1 MTYYSKRQQ
10 WGYYITTTADNEKVT
25 IDADAKEYNKTTR
38 TDYADEKTL
47 HFDANDGKLSQASA
61 STGINI
67 AKAGTYTIIVAA
79 DGKGYLT
86 YSVVEGKVDFSA
98 TDEPQVK
105 YPAELYMV
113 KKDDVSALS
122 LPDSPRQARRHIAVH
137 IHLQPS
143 GRNSRLSTARI
154 L

>member
-1 MTYYSKRQQ
+1 MDNVCSVTVTPYYVDMTYYSKRQQ

-47 HFDANDGKLSQASA
+47 HFDANDRKLSQASA

-86 YSVVEGKVDFSA
+86 YSVVEDAPMRSN
-98 TDEPQVK
+98 
-105 YPAELYMV
+105 
-113 KKDDVSALS
+113 
-122 LPDSPRQARRHIAVH
+122 
-137 IHLQPS
+137 LQD
-143 GRNSRLSTARI
+143 
-154 L
+154 